1 MWDGVRARM
10 DLLLTLDMLGVV
22 VAVVAFFFVVTAW
35 RARSARTTFMAIC
48 WSLGLVSLLL
58 SFQLG
63 GALPVRADSLDFARG
78 ISLGLSIGLFLGVVT
93 VFQLDAMTRARRNP

>member
-1 MWDGVRARM
+1 M
-10 DLLLTLDMLGVV
+10 DLLLTLETLGVV
-22 VAVVAFFFVVTAW
+22 AAVVAFFFVVKAR

-58 SFQLG
+58 SFLLG

-78 ISLGLSIGLFLGVVT
+78 ISLGLSIGLFIGVAT
-93 VFQLDAMTRARRNP
+93 VFQFDVMTRTRRHL